1 MKFNINIKE
10 RLASYRR
17 VLQVARKPSS
27 DEYKKT
33 AKICA
38 LGIILIGIVGFVTY
52 ALSILF
58 IG

>member
-1 MKFNINIKE
+1 MGFNINIRE

-27 DEYKKT
+27 DEFVKV

-38 LGIILIGIVGFVTY
+38 MGMIVVGLVGFVTY